1 VRGMRAQGELSY
13 ESFGEAFIFAT
24 VTPERVVAAVKR
36 IAGDTVS
43 LGPLRAGPAGAASV
57 TAHGTIGDPE
67 ADEIG
72 SNPLTYAV
80 RLPVSLSLVVRVGAV
95 GRFEATGS
103 IGLRLDVRTVSPL
116 AIVID
121 VAPVDPSDTS
131 FKISS
136 RGVQSRVMQRAGD
149 VAGELSLHA
158 ARYVNEQINRPEA
171 SRFTRIDLLPLI
183 ESSWSSM

>member
-1 VRGMRAQGELSY
+1 MLSY

-36 IAGDTVS
+36 IAGDSVS
-43 LGPLRAGPAGAASV
+43 LGPLRAGPAGAAVV
-57 TAHGTIGDPE
+57 TATGTIGEPV

-72 SNPLTYAV
+72 SNPLTYSV

-103 IGLRLDVRTVSPL
+103 IGMRLSVRTVSPL

-121 VAPVDPSDTS
+121 VAPVEPSDVS
-131 FKISS
+131 FDISS

-149 VAGELSLHA
+149 VAGEVAVHA
-158 ARYVNEQINRPEA
+158 ARYVNEQIDRPSA
-171 SRFTRIDLLPLI
+171 SRFKRIDLLPLI
-183 ESSWSSM
+183 EASWNSMEA